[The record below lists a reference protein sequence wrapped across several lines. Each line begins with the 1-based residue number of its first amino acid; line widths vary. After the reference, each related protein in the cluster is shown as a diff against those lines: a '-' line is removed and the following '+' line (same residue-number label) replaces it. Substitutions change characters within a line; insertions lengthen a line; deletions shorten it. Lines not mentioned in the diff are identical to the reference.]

1 MERRTDLLEILQYI
15 DPAMLDYQD
24 WINVGMALKAE
35 GYDCSAWTLGVR
47 RDGRRYHPGDCTR
60 KWESFRGSSTPITGG
75 TIVQL
80 AKEQGWTPGVGRPR
94 PGLE

>member
-35 GYDCSAWTLGVR
+35 GYDRSAWDAWSQA
-47 RDGRRYHPGDCTR
+47 DGRRYHPGDCTR
-60 KWESFRGSSTPITGG
+60 KWESFGAAPPHHRRHHRPTGQG
-75 TIVQL
+75 TRL
-80 AKEQGWTPGVGRPR
+80 DAGVGRPR

>member
-24 WINVGMALKAE
+24 WINVGMALKARATTAPP
-35 GYDCSAWTLGVR
+35 GTLGVR
-47 RDGRRYHPGDCTR
+47 RSGRRYHPGDCTR

-80 AKEQGWTPGVGRPR
+80 AKEPRLDAGVGRPR